1 MWVITSNI
9 MGTLFLKT
17 KSIFSI
23 RDKISV
29 SFINVLRGDET
40 ITLGFS
46 NFLVKDYEVFLRLV
60 IGKEEVVKAF
70 VDGVPT

>member
-1 MWVITSNI
+1 

-23 RDKISV
+23 RDKILV

-70 VDGVPT
+70 VNGVPT